1 MLIITS
7 RHTVCKYFTKKRP
20 VDKGCPV
27 WYDKRESSRG
37 AGRGK
42 RKGRYTFM
50 GEFTKNVIDFA
61 TTYGGKILLAI
72 VVLIVGY
79 FVVKLL
85 CRGADKA
92 IDRINTDPTVKN
104 VAKKAVKILLYVILI
119 ISVIQVLGVSMSSV
133 VAVLASCGL
142 AVGLALQGALSNLA
156 GGLMILIFKPF
167 KLGDYIES
175 GGSEGVVS
183 DISIF
188 YTTLMTLD
196 NKKVLVPNGDLM
208 NATVTNFSANDVRR
222 VDLDFKITNDIDAEL
237 VKSVLLGAAQG
248 TPGVLTDPAAF
259 ARLTAVDDDT
269 YIFTVRAWCDTG
281 SYWDVYFD
289 LIEHCSEALADNGID
304 DPEERI
310 AVRLVKED

>member
-1 MLIITS
+1 
-7 RHTVCKYFTKKRP
+7 
-20 VDKGCPV
+20 
-27 WYDKRESSRG
+27 
-37 AGRGK
+37 
-42 RKGRYTFM
+42 M
-50 GEFTKNVIDFA
+50 GQFTKNVIDFA

-72 VVLIVGY
+72 VVLVVGY

-85 CRGADKA
+85 CRAANKA
-92 IDRINTDPTVKN
+92 IDRLKTDETVKS

-167 KLGDYIES
+167 KLGDYIQS
-175 GGSEGVVS
+175 AGSEGVVN

-208 NATVTNFSANDVRR
+208 NATVTNFSANDTRR
-222 VDLDFKITNDIDAEL
+222 IDLDFKITNDIDAEL
-237 VKSVLLGAAQG
+237 VKSVLLGAANSTQ
-248 TPGVLTDPAAF
+248 GVLADPAPF
-259 ARLTAVDDDT
+259 ARLTGVDDDT
-269 YIFTVRAWCDTG
+269 YIFTVRGWCDTG

-289 LIEHCSEALADNGID
+289 LIENCSKALADNGID

-310 AVRLVKED
+310 AIRMVNDD

>member
-1 MLIITS
+1 
-7 RHTVCKYFTKKRP
+7 
-20 VDKGCPV
+20 
-27 WYDKRESSRG
+27 
-37 AGRGK
+37 
-42 RKGRYTFM
+42 M

-72 VVLIVGY
+72 ILLIVGY

-85 CRGADKA
+85 NRAASKA
-92 IDRINTDPTVKN
+92 IDRLNTDQTVKN
-104 VAKKAVKILLYVILI
+104 VAKNGVKILLYVILI

-167 KLGDYIES
+167 RVGDYIES
-175 GGSEGVVS
+175 SGAEGVVN
-183 DISIF
+183 DVSIF

-196 NKKVLVPNGDLM
+196 NKKIFVPNGDLM
-208 NATVTNFSANDVRR
+208 NAVVTNFSANDRRR

-248 TPGVLTDPAAF
+248 TPGVLTDPAVF

-289 LIEHCSEALADNGID
+289 LIEHCSKALADNGID